1 MSKQVERTAITP
13 RRDQDYPEWYQQV
26 IKGAE
31 LAENSVVRGCMV
43 IKPWGYALWENIQ
56 RQLDKMIKDAGYK
69 NAYFPLL
76 IPLRFLEREA
86 EHVEGF
92 AKECAVVTHSRLQAD
107 KSGKLQPVS
116 PLEEPFIVRP
126 TSEVIIGESFSKW
139 VQSYR
144 DLPLK
149 INQWANVMRWEMR
162 TRMFLRTSEFL
173 WQEGHAVHASAEEA
187 RKEAMDNLD
196 VYRNFVENNMGIP
209 VISGRKSASEKF
221 PGAEETFCIEAMMQD
236 KKALQAGTSHF
247 LGQNFARSSGIKFI
261 NKSGNEEFGWT
272 TSWGVST
279 RLIGGLIMTHSD
291 DNGLVLPPRIA
302 PLHIVILPIFNE
314 TNQSIVLDYCQI
326 IRAALLKHRYYEFR
340 LDVELDTRDIRGGEK
355 FWSWVKKGVPLIV
368 EVGMR
373 DVEKNNVCFV
383 RRDEPL
389 NNKKFINCNEFINS
403 AVKILGEIQSNL
415 FERAKKYRAE
425 NTFDISSKEEF
436 YEFFNSHESGF
447 VRTHWSGNPSVEQ
460 MVKQDLGVTLRCLPF
475 DERKGGVCPFTGD
488 RSEQQVIWA
497 RSY

>member
-1 MSKQVERTAITP
+1 M
-13 RRDQDYPEWYQQV
+13 
-26 IKGAE
+26 
-31 LAENSVVRGCMV
+31 
-43 IKPWGYALWENIQ
+43 
-56 RQLDKMIKDAGYK
+56 
-69 NAYFPLL
+69 
-76 IPLRFLEREA
+76 
-86 EHVEGF
+86 
-92 AKECAVVTHSRLQAD
+92 
-107 KSGKLQPVS
+107 
-116 PLEEPFIVRP
+116 
-126 TSEVIIGESFSKW
+126 
-139 VQSYR
+139 
-144 DLPLK
+144 
-149 INQWANVMRWEMR
+149 
-162 TRMFLRTSEFL
+162 
-173 WQEGHAVHASAEEA
+173 HASAEEA
-187 RKEAMDNLD
+187 RKEAINDLD
-196 VYRNFVENNMGIP
+196 VYRDFVESNMGIP
-209 VISGRKSASEKF
+209 VISGKKSASEKF

-261 NKSGNEEFGWT
+261 NKSGSEEFGWT

-302 PLHIVILPIFNE
+302 PLHVVILPIFNE
-314 TNQSIVLDYCQI
+314 TNQSIVLDYCKI
-326 IRAALLKHRYYEFR
+326 IRAALLKHRYYEFG

-389 NNKKFINCNEFINS
+389 NNKKIINCNEFINS
-403 AVKILGEIQSNL
+403 AVKILDEIQSNL
-415 FERAKKYRAE
+415 FKRAKKYRAE

-447 VRTHWSGNPSVEQ
+447 VCTHWSGNPNVEQ
-460 MVKQDLGVTLRCLPF
+460 TVKQDLGVTLRCLPF
-475 DERKGGVCPFTGD
+475 DKRKNGVCPFTGG